1 MNPLINLSDFIFS
14 QDDNIFNLKNKDKD
28 SFKNIDLVEEIVND
42 DIINDQ
48 DESYRNTSPGGKA
61 NIILKLL
68 LEKER
73 LSNKILIIDQPED
86 SLDNRTI
93 TDWLVEILNKLKF
106 SNQIVAITHNSN
118 IVINGDAQ
126 NVIIPNRIDFNNID
140 YLADTF

>member
-1 MNPLINLSDFIFS
+1 M
-14 QDDNIFNLKNKDKD
+14 
-28 SFKNIDLVEEIVND
+28 
-42 DIINDQ
+42 
-48 DESYRNTSPGGKA
+48 
-61 NIILKLL
+61 
-68 LEKER
+68 EKER

-140 YLADTF
+140 YLADTFESNNELSFYDKSKIIKETLFKNILSNLEGGQKILIKRMHKWETLIVERIDINEIKSKAMAKQQ